1 MVLGLRNT
9 GAHRGGSARP
19 GQAPAPC
26 HLQSSGL
33 IMGWGWVGFCP
44 PSPNPTG
51 QDSSASVGNRGK
63 TKGASPGSHPAQ
75 GAAAWPWGSLL
86 RPLQLRPQ
94 GGEGP
99 HHPCHCHSMASLHC
113 VSVLSLCV
121 SCCPVPVCR
130 MHVLCAPLL
139 AGPPPTIDWDPR
151 PSCGAAKVP
160 RMGRSRCCWMSL
172 RTCR

>member
-26 HLQSSGL
+26 LLQSSGL

-51 QDSSASVGNRGK
+51 QDYSASVGNRRR

-86 RPLQLRPQ
+86 RPLQPRPQ
-94 GGEGP
+94 GGRGRTTHAIVTPWHLFIASPSCLCVCRAVPSPRVGCTSCVPHSLPGP
-99 HHPCHCHSMASLHC
+99 HP
-113 VSVLSLCV
+113 
-121 SCCPVPVCR
+121 
-130 MHVLCAPLL
+130 PLTGTPDHR
-139 AGPPPTIDWDPR
+139 AGQQRCQGW
-151 PSCGAAKVP
+151 GAHAAA
-160 RMGRSRCCWMSL
+160 G
-172 RTCR
+172 